1 MARLFNNRY
10 PYTDFHELNIGWC
23 IDKITDFEARVTDVE
38 EDVETLKGRA
48 TALETRMT
56 AAEGTITTHTSQIG
70 ALDGRATALENGM
83 ALVDSRVTVLEQMDI
98 REAEMMVQP
107 SQVTP
112 DSDSVDVSFDTASY
126 HNGQRS
132 TGSAHFDIPAATA
145 SAAGVMVPGDK
156 AKLNKFTFNGN
167 DLQIPGDLSVVGD
180 LVAAGGSFSGTVAAG
195 SPAAAGDLAT
205 KGYVDSLAISG
216 SATVDT
222 VLNEAEHWYEGTL
235 TNIVDY
241 DFTTI
246 KTYGK
251 MVYLNFSITHT
262 LDNAKIASTEV
273 FGARLP
279 KACYGSCGGPVMIWN
294 KTDDE
299 FIPANISFTAPI
311 SGNDFFLAG
320 VITKKAISA
329 GKELVVLGQFTYMSN
344 N

>member
-23 IDKITDFEARVTDVE
+23 IDKITDFEARVTSVE
-38 EDVETLKGRA
+38 EDVAALKVRA
-48 TALETRMT
+48 TALEARMGTAEERIARHEQDIRGLSTTVGNLGTRVT
-56 AAEGTITTHTSQIG
+56 TLENADIQDAAM
-70 ALDGRATALENGM
+70 LDGVSSVEAGNA
-83 ALVDSRVTVLEQMDI
+83 SVTVNFS
-98 REAEMMVQP
+98 AA
-107 SQVTP
+107 TY
-112 DSDSVDVSFDTASY
+112 SDGAKTA
-126 HNGQRS
+126 G
-132 TGSAHFDIPAATA
+132 TDAAVIPAA
-145 SAAGVMVPGDK
+145 SSSKAGVMLPGEK
-156 AKLNKFTFNGN
+156 AKLAPITVNGN
-167 DLQIPGDLSVVGD
+167 NV
-180 LVAAGGSFSGTVAAG
+180 SFAGTVAAS

-222 VLNEAEHWYEGTL
+222 VLNEAEHWFEGTL

-251 MVYLNFSITHT
+251 MVYLNFSITHK
-262 LDNAKIASTEV
+262 LDTNKLASTQV

-299 FIPANISFTAPI
+299 FIPANISFDAPL

-320 VITKKAISA
+320 VVTKKAISA
-329 GKELVVLGQFTYMSN
+329 GKELVVLGHFTYMSN

>member
-1 MARLFNNRY
+1 MARLFNNLY

-23 IDKITDFEARVTDVE
+23 VQKITEFEARVTSVE
-38 EDVETLKGRA
+38 EDVAALKVRA
-48 TALETRMT
+48 TALEARMS
-56 AAEGTITTHTSQIG
+56 AAENKLTQHTSQIS
-70 ALDGRATALENGM
+70 ALETSSASHETRIQALENADIQDAAMLEGVSSVSTSET
-83 ALVDSRVTVLEQMDI
+83 AVTVNFSAAAYADG
-98 REAEMMVQP
+98 VK
-107 SQVTP
+107 
-112 DSDSVDVSFDTASY
+112 TA
-126 HNGQRS
+126 G
-132 TGSAHFDIPAATA
+132 TDAAVIPAAT
-145 SAAGVMVPGDK
+145 SSKAGVMLPGEK
-156 AKLNKFTFNGN
+156 AKLAPISVSGN
-167 DLQIPGDLSVVGD
+167 DVTF
-180 LVAAGGSFSGTVAAG
+180 AGTVSG
-195 SPAAAGDLAT
+195 SSPVNSGDYAT
-205 KGYVDSLAISG
+205 KAYVDSMAISG
-216 SATVDT
+216 SAEVTT
-222 VLNEAEHWYEGTL
+222 VLNEAEHWFEGTL

-262 LDNAKIASTEV
+262 LDTNKLASTQV

-299 FIPANISFTAPI
+299 FIPANISFDAPL

-320 VITKKAISA
+320 VVTKKAISS